1 MLVMGIIRKGH
12 VDYAYKEDAQKS
24 FVVQR
29 KAP

>member
-1 MLVMGIIRKGH
+1 MLVMGIVRKGQI
-12 VDYAYKEDAQKS
+12 DYAYKQDAQKS